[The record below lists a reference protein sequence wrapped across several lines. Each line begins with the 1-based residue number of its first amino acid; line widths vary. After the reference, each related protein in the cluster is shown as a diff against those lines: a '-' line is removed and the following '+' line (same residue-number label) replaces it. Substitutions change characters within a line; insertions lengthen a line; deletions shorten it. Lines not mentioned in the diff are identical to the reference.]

1 MVREG
6 EVMYGKGQT
15 FRLCKLCF
23 ESTRKGLPQCCE
35 GQSDRP

>member
-1 MVREG
+1 MVREE